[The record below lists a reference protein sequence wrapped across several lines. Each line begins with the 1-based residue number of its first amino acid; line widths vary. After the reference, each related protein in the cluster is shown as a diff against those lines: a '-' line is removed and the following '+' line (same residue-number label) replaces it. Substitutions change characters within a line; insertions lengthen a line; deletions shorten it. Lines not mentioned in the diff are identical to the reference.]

1 MDFIRFS
8 NIDYSRTIYFLLRV
22 NLPKRWIHKTIRD
35 SGSLV
40 SVEFPHLRQI
50 PHTSFSSVK
59 GFFPP
64 SLPPVVIEVF
74 SLLVISSSVL
84 KTLRITLEKSE
95 FLSLSVTIRQRQV
108 ALLNSPNPRPWLCSP
123 TDAVSR
129 SPVRELSASFSA
141 HDLNICQMWFRM
153 RSVKVHCQPSTQDNN
168 SKDLTIS
175 KE

>member
-1 MDFIRFS
+1 MVFIRFS
-8 NIDYSRTIYFLLRV
+8 NIDYSHTIYFLLRV

-50 PHTSFSSVK
+50 SK

-74 SLLVISSSVL
+74 SLLISSSVL
-84 KTLRITLEKSE
+84 KTLGIALEKSE
-95 FLSLSVTIRQRQV
+95 FLSLSVTIRHTQV